1 MTRVLRRAAKP
12 ANPDGRMSLLDHLRE
27 LRRRVIVV
35 ILIVSA
41 GAVIGY
47 LGYDWILGFLKHPY
61 CHVSYH
67 HRFEARNQQDCSLVF
82 RNPLD
87 GFTTRLKVS
96 VIAGAI
102 LTAPFWLY
110 QLWAF
115 VTPGLRRNE
124 RRWSIGFIG
133 SSMLLFTAGGGLA
146 YVTLS
151 KGLDVLIS
159 SSGAGVQSQLDV
171 ASYISFVTLVI
182 VVFGASFEL
191 PLLIV
196 MLNAVRILPF
206 SILKRGQRIGIFLI
220 FLFAA
225 VATPSTDPFTMT
237 AMAVPMVLLFEL
249 SVLWCFLHDRRRA
262 RRQADAEHEQL
273 PDDLA
278 STVDPIPEPLTVRH
292 TGPDGTGSGPGD
304 AGWTDLP

>member
-1 MTRVLRRAAKP
+1 MTNVLRRPRRARRP
-12 ANPDGRMSLLDHLRE
+12 ANPEGRMSVLDHLRE
-27 LRRRVIVV
+27 LRRRLIIVMLLV
-35 ILIVSA
+35 AA

-47 LGYDWILGFLKHPY
+47 LAYDWILGILKHPY
-61 CHVSYH
+61 CHVNYR
-67 HRFEARNQQDCSLVF
+67 HRFGARNQQDCNLVF

-102 LTAPFWLY
+102 LTSPFWLY

-124 RRWSIGFIG
+124 RRWSVGFIT
-133 SSMLLFTAGGGLA
+133 SSLLLFACGGGLA
-146 YVTLS
+146 YLTLA
-151 KGLDVLIS
+151 KGLDILIS
-159 SSGAGVQSQLDV
+159 SSGTGVQSQLDV

-182 VVFGASFEL
+182 LVFGASFEL

-196 MLNAVRILPF
+196 MLNAVRVLPF
-206 SILKRGQRIGIFLI
+206 SILKRGQRLGIFLI

-225 VATPSTDPFTMT
+225 VATPSTDPFTMV

-249 SVLWCFLHDRRRA
+249 AVLWCFLYDRRRA
-262 RRQADAEHEQL
+262 RRQLAEAEQQL
-273 PDDLA
+273 PDDVA
-278 STVDPIPEPLTVRH
+278 SSVDPIPERIEQ
-292 TGPDGTGSGPGD
+292 PDL
-304 AGWTDLP
+304 TDLP

>member
-1 MTRVLRRAAKP
+1 MTRMLRRSAKP
-12 ANPDGRMSLLDHLRE
+12 ANPEGRMSVLDHLRE
-27 LRRRVIVV
+27 LRRRIILV
-35 ILIVSA
+35 ILIVAA
-41 GAVIGY
+41 GAVVGY
-47 LGYDWILGFLKHPY
+47 LLYDWILEILKAPY
-61 CHVSYH
+61 CKVSYR
-67 HRFEARNQQDCSLVF
+67 HRFGAVNQDDCSLVF

-102 LTAPFWLY
+102 LTSPFWLY

-124 RRWSIGFIG
+124 RRWSVGFI
-133 SSMLLFTAGGGLA
+133 SSSIVLFAAGGALA
-146 YVTLS
+146 YFTLS

-159 SSGAGVQSQLDV
+159 SSGKGVQSQLDV

-191 PLLIV
+191 PLLVV
-196 MLNAVRILPF
+196 MLNAVRVLPF
-206 SILKRGQRIGIFLI
+206 SLLKRGQRIGIFLI

-237 AMAVPMVLLFEL
+237 AMALPMVALFEL

-262 RRQADAEHEQL
+262 RREAAAEAEQL
-273 PDDLA
+273 PDDVA
-278 STVDPIPEPLTVRH
+278 SIIDPVPEKLP
-292 TGPDGTGSGPGD
+292 GTGATRLTDSE
-304 AGWTDLP
+304 WTDLP